1 MDNIIL
7 ILEVKYGFVVVDG
20 LVILTSVNFDMRG
33 IRDDILVFIV
43 IWYLI
48 LYNFYNIY
56 FSFAEVV

>member
-7 ILEVKYGFVVVDG
+7 ILEAKYGFVVVDG